1 MISADDSDKKIS
13 DKKDFKKLV
22 DYRENRTT

>member
-1 MISADDSDKKIS
+1 MISADDFDKKIS

-22 DYRENRTT
+22 EYRENRTT